1 MTLPANQGQQRR
13 PAEVARWDPFDE
25 LQQQLAQVFQDW
37 PQMRGPIGSD
47 FMPVADVEETDDAFV
62 VDIELPGV
70 KKNDI
75 DLEVMGRRLI
85 VTGERTEKE
94 RKGILRH
101 QTRAVGRFRFEVV
114 LPADVD
120 DTGVEASLEHGVLE
134 VRIPKASAD
143 KPKRIEIR

>member
-1 MTLPANQGQQRR
+1 
-13 PAEVARWDPFDE
+13 
-25 LQQQLAQVFQDW
+25 
-37 PQMRGPIGSD
+37 MRGPIGSE
-47 FMPVADVEETDDAFV
+47 FMPVADVEETEDAFV

-85 VTGERTEKE
+85 VTGDRKEKE

-120 DTGVEASLEHGVLE
+120 DNGVAASLEHGVLE

-143 KPKRIEIR
+143 KPKRIDIR